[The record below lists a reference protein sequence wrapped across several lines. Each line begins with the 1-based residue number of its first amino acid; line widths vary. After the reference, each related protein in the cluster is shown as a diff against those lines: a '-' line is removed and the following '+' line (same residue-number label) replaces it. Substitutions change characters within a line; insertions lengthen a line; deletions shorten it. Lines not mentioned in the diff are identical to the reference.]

1 VNKPAL
7 LRIVCISLFCGVT
20 AIDSPGQ
27 LLTTLHDFDRFHG
40 EGRDPN
46 AALIKATD
54 GDFYGTTQYGGTSGN
69 CLDVG
74 CGTVFK
80 ISRHGTL
87 TTLHSFSG
95 ADGLY
100 PSAALV
106 QASDGNFYG
115 TTADG
120 GPYDNCFGITCGT
133 VFKITPAGTL
143 TTLHNFCRH
152 SGCPDGF
159 QPLAGLVQARDGNF
173 YGTTAGGGSSGNC
186 YLGCGTVFKITP
198 AGVLTTLH
206 SFDTNDGANPSAG
219 LVHSSDGNF
228 YGTTEYGGANNGGT
242 VFKIT
247 PAGRLTT
254 LYSFCSQS
262 DCSDGYLPLAALVQ
276 ARDGN
281 FYGTT
286 LIGGTSGDGTVF
298 KITPRGALTTL
309 HSFDYSDGVAL
320 YAGLVQGADG
330 DLYGTTQG
338 GGANGD
344 GTLFKISTAGTLTTL
359 HSFRGTDGIYPY
371 GGLVQGTDRNFYGTT
386 GYAGGPSLDGTVF
399 RLTTRRTCVVCPP
412 LLNEGK

>member
-1 VNKPAL
+1 VNTPAV
-7 LRIVCISLFCGVT
+7 LRIVCIFLLYSVT
-20 AIDSPGQ
+20 AIGSRGQ
-27 LLTTLHDFDRFHG
+27 VLTTLHDFDRLHG

-80 ISRHGTL
+80 ISQHGTL

-100 PSAALV
+100 PYAGLV

-115 TTADG
+115 TTANG
-120 GPYDNCFGITCGT
+120 GYDNCFGVTCGT

-143 TTLHNFCRH
+143 TTLYSFCSK
-152 SGCPDGF
+152 SGCPHGF
-159 QPLAGLVQARDGNF
+159 QPLAALLQSKDGTF
-173 YGTTAGGGSSGNC
+173 YGTTAGGGRSGNRD
-186 YLGCGTVFKITP
+186 LGCGTVFKITL

-206 SFDTNDGANPSAG
+206 SFDNNDGANPSAG
-219 LVHSSDGNF
+219 LVQARDGNL

-247 PAGRLTT
+247 PEGRLTT
-254 LYSFCSQS
+254 LYSFCSHS
-262 DCSDGYLPLAALVQ
+262 DCSDGYLPLAVLVQ

-286 LIGGTSGDGTVF
+286 LIGGASGDGTVF

-320 YAGLVQGADG
+320 YAGLVQASDG
-330 DLYGTTQG
+330 NLYGTTQA
-338 GGANGD
+338 GGASGV
-344 GTLFKISTAGTLTTL
+344 GTIFKISTAGTLTTL
-359 HSFRGTDGIYPY
+359 HNFAGTDGIYPY
-371 GGLVQGTDRNFYGTT
+371 GGLVQGTDGTLYGTT
-386 GYAGGPSLDGTVF
+386 GYGGGASSDGTVF
-399 RLTTRRTCVVCPP
+399 RLTTRRTCCRP
-412 LLNEGK
+412 